1 MEMKVTTSLTSTEK
15 VERAMDRLCELVC
28 TYGPTHLVRGMPSW
42 QAHEAMVRCI
52 ERLVRQRNELETA
65 LEDLVELCDDGPDL
79 SQSGPD
85 PVVLAKAK
93 KALEEFDG
101 PEVAAEEEEAGPDGC
116 APEDPPE
123 PPRAA

>member
-1 MEMKVTTSLTSTEK
+1 MEIVLTPTER

-28 TYGPTHLVRGMPSW
+28 ENGATHLLRGMPSY
-42 QAHEAMVRCI
+42 QAHEAIVRCI
-52 ERLVRQRNELETA
+52 ERVMRQRNELETA

-85 PVVLAKAK
+85 PVVLVRAKNT
-93 KALEEFDG
+93 LEMLYG
-101 PEVAAEEEEAGPDGC
+101 AETQAPEAGSDEGAENDTPR
-116 APEDPPE
+116 

>member
-1 MEMKVTTSLTSTEK
+1 MMAVLTPAER

-28 TYGPTHLVRGMPSW
+28 ENGPTHLLRGMPSYH
-42 QAHEAMVRCI
+42 AHEAMVRCI
-52 ERLVRQRNELETA
+52 ERIVRQRNELETA

-85 PVVLAKAK
+85 PVVLVRAKD
-93 KALEEFDG
+93 ALEHLYG
-101 PEVAAEEEEAGPDGC
+101 PETEEPEAGPDES
-116 APEDPPE
+116 PSDDTPE